1 MRGGDNREARCV
13 PPGAARPPGGFGPAG
28 TPRKTFIDRPPLF
41 TYPEGMSREDT
52 RTSAG
57 KKETR
62 GLLHQM
68 FSFLLESSDPER
80 EKKRLLKEIA
90 RTLRHA
96 KPRRYNPKTETAE
109 PALARLFFE
118 FYRTLGPA
126 QRLLSHAD
134 SSKLLKT
141 VLIEKYFSREQQAL
155 KERLSEESLKQR
167 AADTPPQQL
176 ALEAK
181 EELQAFFAFFD
192 GAKAQEINASYR
204 DLAALIDLANFDYYF
219 LLKKFDSRL
228 QEGVFDFSPQF
239 EAINA
244 LYVEEELKEFLD
256 LFAALDPAADFGL
269 LLSVLTEYR
278 GVEMIPAVQWKRL
291 LHLIRQL
298 QKSEELLLILRL
310 ISGKPTYR
318 ARPAARKENITE
330 AFLANFKMQTEL
342 TVQKI
347 GQEKTKKK
355 IDELVEKVF
364 GSPPQLRLSWY
375 TEKAN
380 IAFSKKMLGG
390 YIHIL
395 PLGYLKAFLLD
406 FVKKDL
412 RQLVDLLVITGKW
425 KDHNQTQILSEEYHQ
440 LLTIAD
446 EILEFDESLKEDG
459 DYGRKI
465 QAVIIKAD
473 KNQQA
478 LTQLRY
484 LLKKINEQAQGMIV
498 RASQHFVVLGK
509 LLKQLAEE
517 PRPDSPV
524 LIMNWRELDA
534 KAGRSAK
541 QLIIPAYNHIYYF
554 VRLLKAL
561 V

>member
-1 MRGGDNREARCV
+1 
-13 PPGAARPPGGFGPAG
+13 
-28 TPRKTFIDRPPLF
+28 
-41 TYPEGMSREDT
+41 MSREDT
-52 RTSAG
+52 PSG
-57 KKETR
+57 KKE
-62 GLLHQM
+62 GLLHQL

-80 EKKRLLKEIA
+80 EKKRLLKETA
-90 RTLRHA
+90 RTLKRM
-96 KPRRYNPKTETAE
+96 KPRRYNIKTDTAE

-118 FYRTLGPA
+118 FYRTLGPT

-134 SSKLLKT
+134 SSKLLKV
-141 VLIEKYFSREQQAL
+141 VLIEKFYTREQLAL

-167 AADTPPQQL
+167 AANTPPQQL
-176 ALEAK
+176 TGEVK
-181 EELQAFFAFFD
+181 EELLAFFAFFD
-192 GAKAQEINASYR
+192 GPRAQEINSSYQ
-204 DLAALIDLANFDYYF
+204 DLAALIDLVNFDYYF

-244 LYVEEELKEFLD
+244 LYIEEELKEFLD
-256 LFAALDPAADFGL
+256 LFASLDPAADYSL

-278 GVEMIPAVQWKRL
+278 GVEMIPAVVWKRL

-298 QKSEELLLILRL
+298 KKSEELLLILRF
-310 ISGKPTYR
+310 ISGKPTYH
-318 ARPAARKENITE
+318 ARPGTHKENILET
-330 AFLANFKMQTEL
+330 FLTNFKMQTEL

-347 GQEKTKKK
+347 GQEKAKRK

-364 GSPPQLRLSWY
+364 GTPPQIRLSWY

-406 FVKKDL
+406 FVKKEL

-425 KDHNQTQILSEEYHQ
+425 KDSNQTQILSEEFHQ
-440 LLTIAD
+440 LLNITD

-459 DYGRKI
+459 AYGRKI
-465 QAVIIKAD
+465 QNVIIKAD

-478 LTQLRY
+478 LSQLRF

-509 LLKQLAEE
+509 LMKQLIEE
-517 PRPDSPV
+517 PQQNNPV
-524 LIMNWRELDA
+524 FIMNWRELEH
-534 KAGRSAK
+534 KAGKSAR
-541 QLIIPAYNHIYYF
+541 QLIIPVYNQLYHF
-554 VRLLKAL
+554 VRLLKTL

>member
-1 MRGGDNREARCV
+1 MEDGDNREAEFK
-13 PPGAARPPGGFGPAG
+13 ARFIFRPAG
-28 TPRKTFIDRPPLF
+28 MSFWAFIDRAPLF
-41 TYPEGMSREDT
+41 SYPVDMSRDDAPK
-52 RTSAG
+52 SMD

-62 GLLHQM
+62 GLFSQI
-68 FSFLLESSDPER
+68 FSFLLESSDPEH
-80 EKKRLLKEIA
+80 EKKRLLKETA
-90 RTLRHA
+90 RTLKRM
-96 KPRRYNPKTETAE
+96 KPRRYNPKTDTAE

-126 QRLLSHAD
+126 QKLLSHAD

-141 VLIEKYFSREQQAL
+141 VLIEKYTTKEQSAL

-167 AADTPPQQL
+167 AANTPPQQL
-176 ALEAK
+176 G
-181 EELQAFFAFFD
+181 EEVREEIKAFFADFD
-192 GAKAQEINASYR
+192 NTRTQEINSSYR
-204 DLAALIDLANFDYYF
+204 DLAALIDLVNFDYYF

-228 QEGVFDFSPQF
+228 QEGVFDINPRF

-256 LFAALDPAADFGL
+256 LFAGLDPAADFDRL
-269 LLSVLTEYR
+269 LEVLTEYR
-278 GVEMIPAVQWKRL
+278 GVEMIPAAQWKRL

-298 QKSEELLLILRL
+298 KKSEELLLIMRF
-310 ISGKPTYR
+310 ISGKPAYR
-318 ARPAARKENITE
+318 ARPAAHKENILE
-330 AFLANFKMQTEL
+330 SFLANFKMQSEL

-347 GQEKTKKK
+347 GQEKTNKK
-355 IDELVEKVF
+355 IDELVAKVF
-364 GSPPQLRLSWY
+364 GSPPQIRLSWY

-380 IAFSKKMLGG
+380 IVFSKKMLAG
-390 YIHIL
+390 YIYIL

-406 FVKKDL
+406 FAKKDL

-425 KDHNQTQILSEEYHQ
+425 KDHNQTQVLSEEFHQ
-440 LLTIAD
+440 LLGISD
-446 EILEFDESLKEDG
+446 EILDFDESLKEDG
-459 DYGRKI
+459 EYGRKI

-484 LLKKINEQAQGMIV
+484 LLKKINEQAQSMIV
-498 RASQHFVVLGK
+498 RSSQHFVVLGK
-509 LLKQLAEE
+509 LLKQLIEE

-524 LIMNWRELDA
+524 LIVNWRELEN
-534 KAGRSAK
+534 KAGKSAK
-541 QLIIPAYNHIYYF
+541 QLVIPVYNQIYHF
-554 VRLLKAL
+554 VRLLKTL